1 MNITLYNTLSGRKE
15 PFEPLDPN
23 CVTMYVCGPTVYNLV
38 HIGNG
43 RPAVVFDVLYRLLSA
58 AYPKVRY
65 ASNITDIDDKI
76 NKAALEAG
84 ESIADFAERFTV
96 AYNEDVRALGN
107 LLPTVEPRATHHIHE
122 IIAMIERLIAR
133 GHAYAA
139 QGHVLFNVPSDPELR

>member
-1 MNITLYNTLSGRKE
+1 MDIKLYNTLTGRKE

-58 AYPKVRY
+58 DVSEGALRR
-65 ASNITDIDDKI
+65 NITDIDDKI

-84 ESIADFAERFTV
+84 ESIADSTERFTM

-107 LLPTVEPRATHHIHE
+107 LPPDGRT
-122 IIAMIERLIAR
+122 AR
-133 GHAYAA
+133 NAPHSAK
-139 QGHVLFNVPSDPELR
+139 SSR